1 MFVGLLRR
9 SLAAAAVVVFTSLL
23 IPGPESGRAEVVR
36 IEIHQRVPF
45 ADGHCFGRS
54 GPYEKLSGRMFI
66 EVDPHHPANA
76 RIHDLQLAP
85 RNERGRVEC
94 WTDFFLLKPADPQ
107 RGNRRILYDVNNRG
121 NKLAL
126 GTFNV
131 ARSNNP
137 TTLADAGNGFLMRR
151 GYSILWC
158 GWNGDV
164 LEDGKQRL
172 LVGLPIARCNGRTI
186 TGKTHVE
193 ICVKEPVY
201 SRAFFWSPWGTSDA
215 YPSVSLDN
223 RTATLVMRRRRSDKG
238 VEIPRKAWAFA
249 RWEDGE
255 AVPDPA
261 HLYITA
267 GFRPGWLYDLVYTAK
282 DPRVTGLGMAAL
294 RDCTAFFRY
303 ARQDRD
309 GVNNPLAGCVEH
321 AHVFGISQSGR
332 LIHHFIHEGF
342 NADEAARPVFDG
354 ALIHVAGAGKGMF
367 NYRFRMTTVYGT
379 QHEGNLAGSE
389 FFPFAPVPQT
399 DPVTGQQG
407 DTLAR
412 AKANG
417 HMPKM
422 IFTQT
427 STEYWNRAASL
438 LHTDAEGKTDLTLPD
453 NVRIYL
459 VAGAQ
464 HLGGGPNTPGTC
476 QQPRNTLDDRPP
488 VLRAML
494 VALDRWVSSG
504 QEPPPSRY
512 PRLADGTLVDLDTFR
527 SSFPQLPG
535 VNLPQDYY
543 RPARLD
549 FGPRFHTQG
558 IADMVPS
565 KAGTPYRTL
574 VPAVDADGNELAG
587 IRLPDV
593 AVPLGTYTG
602 WNLRAA
608 ACGAEGTLA
617 GLEGMYLPF
626 ASTSAQRRERRD
638 PRPSVAERYPTRDV
652 YLARMTDAV
661 LDLKVQGFL
670 LAEDAAAILKMA
682 SERPLGDGQ

>member
-1 MFVGLLRR
+1 
-9 SLAAAAVVVFTSLL
+9 
-23 IPGPESGRAEVVR
+23 
-36 IEIHQRVPF
+36 
-45 ADGHCFGRS
+45 
-54 GPYEKLSGRMFI
+54 
-66 EVDPHHPANA
+66 
-76 RIHDLQLAP
+76 
-85 RNERGRVEC
+85 
-94 WTDFFLLKPADPQ
+94 
-107 RGNRRILYDVNNRG
+107 VNNRG

-126 GTFNV
+126 GTFNG
-131 ARSNNP
+131 ARSNDP
-137 TTLADAGNGFLMRR
+137 TTLADAGNGFLMRH

-164 LEDGKQRL
+164 VEDGQQRL
-172 LVGLPIARCNGRTI
+172 LVGLPVARRNGQTI

-193 ICVKEPVY
+193 ICVKEPVF
-201 SRAFFWSPWGTSDA
+201 SRAFFWSPWGISDA

-223 RTATLVMRRRRSDKG
+223 RTAKLVMRRRRSDKG
-238 VEIPRKAWAFA
+238 VEVPREGWAFA
-249 RWEDGE
+249 RWEDGQT
-255 AVPDPA
+255 VPDPT
-261 HLYITA
+261 HLYVTA

-282 DPRVTGLGMAAL
+282 DPRVTGLGLAAL
-294 RDCTAFFRY
+294 RDCVAFFRH
-303 ARQDRD
+303 ADQDRD
-309 GVNNPLAGCVEH
+309 GVKNPLAGYVEH
-321 AHVFGISQSGR
+321 AHIFGISQSGR

-342 NADEAARPVFDG
+342 NTDETARPVFDG

-412 AKANG
+412 VRANG
-417 HMPKM
+417 HVPKM

-438 LHTDAEGKTDLTLPD
+438 LHTDVEGKTDLTLPD

-494 VALDRWVSSG
+494 VALDRWVSG
-504 QEPPPSRY
+504 GEEPPPSQY
-512 PRLADGTLVDLDTFR
+512 PRIADGTLVGIDTFR
-527 SSFPQLPG
+527 RSFPQIPG
-535 VNLPQDYY
+535 VNLPAQYY
-543 RPARLD
+543 QPARLE

-558 IADMVPS
+558 IADIVPPR
-565 KAGTPYRTL
+565 AGTPYVTL
-574 VPAVDADGNELAG
+574 VPAVDADGNEIAG

-608 ACGAEGTLA
+608 PYGAEGTLA
-617 GLEGMYLPF
+617 GLEGMFLPF
-626 ASTSAQRRERRD
+626 AMQSEKQHEQND

-661 LDLKVQGFL
+661 LDLEKQGFL
-670 LAEDAAAILKMA
+670 LAEDAAAILQTA
-682 SERPLGDGQ
+682 SERRLWDDR